1 MAYGVNN
8 QNNYTLKHMSQADNP
23 NQMDM
28 LWFTD
33 FHQGVSPTAAI
44 YSEGGV
50 FMLQSGSGGA
60 ISNNNTA
67 ILTAFGITA
76 ASGTVQ
82 LQTGTT
88 SNSSGSAAIVGHYG
102 NGILGVV
109 PGIPTPITGTTTK
122 YEWEALIRTG
132 GSIFSAA
139 ASTGGAFRFGLMDSA
154 TGSLIADGVY
164 FEFLNNGTTNDTTF
178 WIVWRK
184 TSAQERYDTGVT
196 YAANKTY
203 RLYMSVEMNAAGT
216 LTTSYKIKNLTDG
229 TNTEG
234 TATPSDTSKIPT
246 AADNYM
252 FFCIEINKTVN
263 VTATSTALNLDYVGC
278 RIRRSVARERLIQ
291 V

>member
-1 MAYGVNN
+1 
-8 QNNYTLKHMSQADNP
+8 
-23 NQMDM
+23 
-28 LWFTD
+28 
-33 FHQGVSPTAAI
+33 
-44 YSEGGV
+44 
-50 FMLQSGSGGA
+50 MLQSGTGGA

-76 ASGTVQ
+76 ASGTIQ
-82 LQTGTT
+82 LGTGSS
-88 SNSSGSAAIVGHYG
+88 SNSTGYAGIVAHYAAAITTM
-102 NGILGVV
+102 L

-132 GSIFSAA
+132 GSIFSGA

-154 TGSLIADGVY
+154 TGALIARGVY

-178 WIVWRK
+178 SIVWRR
-184 TSAQERYDTGVT
+184 TSSQERFDTGVT

-203 RLYMSVEMNAAGT
+203 RLYMSVEVNTAGT
-216 LTTSYKIKNLTDG
+216 VTTSYKIKNLTDG

-246 AADNYM
+246 NATDYM

-263 VTATSTALNLDYVGC
+263 TTTTSTVLNLDYCGC
-278 RIRRSVARERLIQ
+278 RIRRPVARERLIQ

>member
-1 MAYGVNN
+1 MAYGANSRN
-8 QNNYTLKHMSQADNP
+8 DYTLKHMSQADNP

-44 YSEGGV
+44 YAEGGV
-50 FMLQSGSGGA
+50 FMLQNGTGGT

-88 SNSSGSAAIVGHYG
+88 SNATGYSGIVGHYAG
-102 NGILGVV
+102 SNATML
-109 PGIPTPITGTTTK
+109 PGIPTPIVGTATK
-122 YEWEALIRTG
+122 YEWESLIRTG
-132 GSIFSAA
+132 TTIFSGAA
-139 ASTGGAFRFGLMDSA
+139 TLGGAFRFGLMDSA
-154 TGSLIADGVY
+154 TGSPAKGVY

-184 TSAQERYDTGVT
+184 ASSQERFDTGVT

-203 RLYMSVEMNAAGT
+203 RLYMSVEVNTEGT
-216 LTTSYKIKNLTDG
+216 VTTTYRIKNLTDG

-234 TATPSDTSKIPT
+234 TASPTNTARIPT
-246 AADNYM
+246 AATDYLW
-252 FFCIEINKTVN
+252 FGIEINKDTS
-263 VTATSTALNLDYVGC
+263 VTATSISLNLDYLGC
-278 RIRRSVARERLIQ
+278 RIRRPVARERLIQ

>member
-8 QNNYTLKHMSQADNP
+8 QNDYTLKHMTQADNP

-33 FHQGVSPTAAI
+33 FHQGITPTSAI
-44 YSEGGV
+44 YAEGGV

-88 SNSSGSAAIVGHYG
+88 SNSSGYAAIVGNYAATAPTMF
-102 NGILGVV
+102 

-132 GSIFSAA
+132 GSIFSGA
-139 ASTGGAFRFGLMDSA
+139 ASTGGAFRFGLMDAAS
-154 TGSLIADGVY
+154 GSLIARGVY

-178 WIVWRK
+178 SIVWRR
-184 TSAQERYDTGVT
+184 TSSQERFDTGVT

-203 RLYMSVEMNAAGT
+203 RLYMSVEVNTAGT
-216 LTTSYKIKNLTDG
+216 VTTSYKIKNLTDG

-246 AADNYM
+246 NATDYM

-263 VTATSTALNLDYVGC
+263 TTTTSTALNLDYCGC